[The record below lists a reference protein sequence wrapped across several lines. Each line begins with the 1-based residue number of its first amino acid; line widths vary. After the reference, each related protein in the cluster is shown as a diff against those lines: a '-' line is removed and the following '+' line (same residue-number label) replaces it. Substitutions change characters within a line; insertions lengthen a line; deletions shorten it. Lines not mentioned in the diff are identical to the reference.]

1 MDIYWIKDDRRCG
14 PATVP
19 DVIALVQMGDLTP
32 DTPGWHRGC
41 QGWAPLRT
49 LPALQDFL
57 GDLENH
63 SKGAEETQETPEA
76 AEEAELP
83 PIPGPEAAAEAAP
96 EQEGEQELPK
106 NARRVY
112 LPRPWRRLLA
122 RLVDMALYAVVILGA
137 LRLFRVPYDAVLT
150 PGHPLFWLPFV
161 FIESYLLSQ
170 SGSTPGKALMGIR
183 VLCPGHGGYPV
194 FGQAFRRSLLV
205 FLFGMGLCMPPLS
218 LIMPLV
224 AFFSVRSRGI
234 TLWDARSSTLP
245 VEEQKAPFDRCLLAA
260 ALCLTSSFL
269 VGLAVQPW
277 IPAMMAQMQREN
289 PAMADTLR
297 KWIPQPQEEAK
308 PAPTEPPAPAP
319 AEKPQDTAKAS

>member
-32 DTPGWHRGC
+32 DTLGWHRGC

-57 GDLENH
+57 NTPEDNKEP
-63 SKGAEETQETPEA
+63 EETQDGLGT
-76 AEEAELP
+76 AEDGLP
-83 PIPGPEAAAEAAP
+83 PIPRAENAAEAP
-96 EQEGEQELPK
+96 GQEGEPELPK
-106 NARRVY
+106 GARRVY

-122 RLVDMALYAVVILGA
+122 RLVDMSLYAVVLLGV

-150 PGHPLFWLPFV
+150 PGHPFFWLPFV
-161 FIESYLLSQ
+161 FIESYLISQ
-170 SGSTPGKALMGIR
+170 GGSTPGKTLMGIR
-183 VLCPGHGGYPV
+183 VLCLGNGACPN
-194 FGQAFRRSLLV
+194 FRRAFLRSLLV

-224 AFFSVRSRGI
+224 ALFSVRARGI
-234 TLWDARSSTLP
+234 TLWDARSNTLP
-245 VEEQKAPFDRCLLAA
+245 VEEQKAPFDRCLLAVG
-260 ALCLTSSFL
+260 LCFTSSFL
-269 VGLAVQPW
+269 IGLAVQPW

-297 KWIPQPQEEAK
+297 KWIPQQQEGTETA
-308 PAPTEPPAPAP
+308 PAEQPTPAP
-319 AEKPQDTAKAS
+319 AEKPQEAPKAP